1 MQAIFEL
8 FFQFASIQ
16 LRAQQEQVEKN
27 HQTDDE
33 LQAGWAGG
41 EAPYEV
47 IDTEWFWKLDP
58 CVILWG

>member
-33 LQAGWAGG
+33 LQAGWVEEKHPTGS
-41 EAPYEV
+41 
-47 IDTEWFWKLDP
+47 
-58 CVILWG
+58 